1 MFFPPYYG
9 MSSNKSLCSELYQSE
24 INKTPFYGS
33 LTKPK
38 GEKFKCASSY
48 FSVTNQGQVGV
59 TRHLFLPNRPK
70 SSVKQLIQLMMH
82 TKTFSQQSDFS
93 TLLPF
98 WLFTQTMSTFEIFK
112 LFRRRKA
119 TQYYVYYITRV
130 IMHVLL
136 QVTNFCRLQIGM
148 LTLRLMERLFDSL
161 EGQKDF

>member
-1 MFFPPYYG
+1 MRVFVFFRD
-9 MSSNKSLCSELYQSE
+9 KSRLGGGYE
-24 INKTPFYGS
+24 
-33 LTKPK
+33 
-38 GEKFKCASSY
+38 AS
-48 FSVTNQGQVGV
+48 F
-59 TRHLFLPNRPK
+59 LFPNRPK

-148 LTLRLMERLFDSL
+148 LTLRLMERLSASL
-161 EGQKDF
+161 ETQKG